1 MGDMS
6 FGDLVGMDYAT
17 PDVSTPS
24 YAPLPSLEANIPGTD
39 PTLAGISSGGGGGG
53 SSFGDIAKGV
63 KDTIYTPPTE
73 KGGEGGGILGTA
85 ASIAK
90 PLLPF
95 AGLAT
100 AGMNIAGGIQGART
114 AADQASIQKRAQR
127 LQEQTA
133 GQTAAAAAPLTQFG
147 SQQLQQAAG
156 GQIPPAIQ
164 AKIDEWKQGA
174 LAQAKD
180 YMARSGQ
187 GNSQAMTQWEQY
199 IEQQAK
205 AMEAAYLQQEQQL
218 GIQGLT
224 QGAQAL
230 GSAGRQD
237 QALIQ
242 GAAQQQTGI
251 DTLMKQTNDVLARL
265 TASAA

>member
-39 PTLAGISSGGGGGG
+39 PTLAGISSGGGGP
-53 SSFGDIAKGV
+53 SFSDITSGV
-63 KDTIYTPPTE
+63 KDVA
-73 KGGEGGGILGTA
+73 GGIGKGVSGALQPVA
-85 ASIAK
+85 DVAK
-90 PLLPF
+90 PLLPL

-100 AGMNIAGGIQGART
+100 AGMNIAGGVQGART

-205 AMEAAYLQQEQQL
+205 AMEAAYLQQEEQL

-224 QGAQAL
+224 QGAQVL
-230 GSAGRQD
+230 GSTGSQSGNLAAG
-237 QALIQ
+237 AT
-242 GAAQQQTGI
+242 GQQNAI
-251 DTLMKQTNDVLARL
+251 DNLMRQTNDVLARL

>member
-1 MGDMS
+1 MADDFG
-6 FGDLVGMDYAT
+6 FGDIASSLSLTAPETTGPAFGAGLNLGPAAT
-17 PDVSTPS
+17 SGFDFNVPDVSTPQ
-24 YAPLPSLEANIPGTD
+24 PSGFDALT
-39 PTLAGISSGGGGGG
+39 S
-53 SSFGDIAKGV
+53 GV
-63 KDTIYTPPTE
+63 KDVA
-73 KGGEGGGILGTA
+73 GGIGKGVSGALQPVA
-85 ASIAK
+85 DVAK
-90 PLLPF
+90 PLLPL

-100 AGMNIAGGIQGART
+100 AGMGIASGIQGART
-114 AADQASIQKRAQR
+114 AADQAAIQKRAQR

-187 GNSQAMTQWEQY
+187 GNSQAMTQWAAY
-199 IEQQAK
+199 IEEQAK
-205 AMEAAYLQQEQQL
+205 AMEAAYLQQEQSL

-224 QGAQAL
+224 SGAQAL
-230 GSAGRQD
+230 ASSGGQAGNI
-237 QALIQ
+237 AA
-242 GAAQQQTGI
+242 GATQQQSSI
-251 DTLMKQTNDVLARL
+251 DALMNQTNQVLARL